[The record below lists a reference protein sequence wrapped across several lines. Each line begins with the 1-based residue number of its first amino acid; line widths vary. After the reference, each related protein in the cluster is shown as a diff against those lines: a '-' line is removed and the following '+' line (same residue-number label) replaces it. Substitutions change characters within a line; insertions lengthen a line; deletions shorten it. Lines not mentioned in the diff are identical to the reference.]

1 MTVHDPCPTARTT
14 HPPGRRSPRPL
25 VRVARALSTL
35 LAIALTGACA
45 TLDTMTVVRESGPR
59 PLAEHAA
66 FGAFTYGGVWRGM
79 EPVVLLEAELGRQL
93 DVVHWFMNW
102 DHAYDARMAAAV
114 AAGGRAPLISW
125 QPMRQDVR
133 DIAAGV
139 HDDVLRSWAQGVR
152 AASPDLVYLRPFPE
166 MNGEWVPWN
175 GDPDGLRAAWIRM
188 TAVFAA
194 EGADNVRWVW
204 SPNVTDQPRTEANRM
219 ERYYPGDAYVDV
231 LGLSGYNW
239 GETRPYIGWRS
250 FETVFATGYER
261 ITALGPQPLWLT
273 ELASSDEGGDKAAWV
288 RDMFG
293 STAFPRIAALI
304 WFDEHKEADWRLRS
318 APEVVEAFQAALGS
332 APTVAA
338 QR

>member
-1 MTVHDPCPTARTT
+1 MSVFFSNALARSA
-14 HPPGRRSPRPL
+14 RRADKWCARGSR
-25 VRVARALSTL
+25 RGARALWPT
-35 LAIALTGACA
+35 LAITLITACA
-45 TLDTMTVVRESGPR
+45 SLDTMVANAEADPV
-59 PLAEHAA
+59 PLADHVA

-79 EPVVLLEAELGRQL
+79 EPVVQLEADLGRRL

-102 DHAYDARMAAAV
+102 DHEYDPSMAAAV

-125 QPMRQDVR
+125 QPMRQDVG

-139 HDDVLRSWAQGVR
+139 HDEVLQSWARGVR
-152 AASPDLVYLRPFPE
+152 AAAPGLVYLRPFPE

-175 GDPDGLRAAWIRM
+175 GDPDALRAAWRRM
-188 TAVFAA
+188 TAVFED

-219 ERYYPGDAYVDV
+219 ENYYPGDDQVDV
-231 LGLSGYNW
+231 LGMSGYNW
-239 GETRPYIGWRS
+239 GETRAYIGWRS

-288 RDMFG
+288 REMFA

-318 APEVVEAFQAALGS
+318 SPEVVQAFQESLGV
-332 APTVAA
+332 APTQAL
-338 QR
+338 RP

>member
-1 MTVHDPCPTARTT
+1 MTVCSPCPRARPTVADARRR
-14 HPPGRRSPRPL
+14 PGAALRGA
-25 VRVARALSTL
+25 RVAATL

-45 TLDTMTVVRESGPR
+45 TLETMNVASEVEAR
-59 PLAEHAA
+59 PLVERAA

-102 DHAYDARMAAAV
+102 DHVYDPRMAAAV
-114 AAGGRAPLISW
+114 AAAGRAPLISW
-125 QPMRQDVR
+125 QPMRQGVR
-133 DIAAGV
+133 EIAAGAY
-139 HDDVLRSWAQGVR
+139 DDVLRDWARGVR
-152 AASPDLVYLRPFPE
+152 AASPNLVYLRPFPE

-175 GDPDGLRAAWIRM
+175 GDPEGLRAAWIRM
-188 TAVFAA
+188 TEVFAA

-204 SPNVTDQPRTEANRM
+204 SPNVTDQPRTEENRM
-219 ERYYPGDAYVDV
+219 ERYYPGDAHVDV

-261 ITALGPQPLWLT
+261 VTALGPQPLWLT
-273 ELASSDEGGDKAAWV
+273 ELASSDEGGDKPAWV
-288 RDMFG
+288 RDMFA

-318 APEVVEAFQAALGS
+318 APEVIEAFRASLGVAPSEAA
-332 APTVAA
+332 A
-338 QR
+338 R

>member
-1 MTVHDPCPTARTT
+1 MTSS
-14 HPPGRRSPRPL
+14 SPRPL
-25 VRVARALSTL
+25 SRPEAPAPRGPHPARRRARALSTL
-35 LAIALTGACA
+35 LAIALTSACA
-45 TLDTMTVVRESGPR
+45 TLDVMTVATEGGAR
-59 PLAEHAA
+59 PLADHVA

-133 DIAAGV
+133 DIADGV
-139 HDDVLRSWAQGVR
+139 YDHVLRSWAQGVR

-175 GDPDGLRAAWIRM
+175 GDPDGLRDAWIRM
-188 TAVFAA
+188 TEVFAA

-231 LGLSGYNW
+231 FGLSGYNW
-239 GETRPYIGWRS
+239 GETRPSIGWRS

-273 ELASSDEGGDKAAWV
+273 ELASSDEGGDKSAWV
-288 RDMFG
+288 RDMFA
-293 STAFPRIAALI
+293 STAFPRITALI
-304 WFDEHKEADWRLRS
+304 WFDERKEADWRLRS
-318 APEVVEAFQAALGS
+318 SPEVLRAFQASLGV
-332 APTVAA
+332 APTAA
-338 QR
+338 GAH

>member
-1 MTVHDPCPTARTT
+1 
-14 HPPGRRSPRPL
+14 
-25 VRVARALSTL
+25 
-35 LAIALTGACA
+35 
-45 TLDTMTVVRESGPR
+45 
-59 PLAEHAA
+59 
-66 FGAFTYGGVWRGM
+66 M

-102 DHAYDARMAAAV
+102 DHAYDPRMAAAV

-139 HDDVLRSWAQGVR
+139 LRRRPPQLGPGGAR
-152 AASPDLVYLRPFPE
+152 ASPDLVYLRPFPE

-188 TAVFAA
+188 TEVFAA

-219 ERYYPGDAYVDV
+219 ERYYPGDAHVDV

-288 RDMFG
+288 RDMFA

-332 APTVAA
+332 GRGAA
-338 QR
+338 RADRPRAR